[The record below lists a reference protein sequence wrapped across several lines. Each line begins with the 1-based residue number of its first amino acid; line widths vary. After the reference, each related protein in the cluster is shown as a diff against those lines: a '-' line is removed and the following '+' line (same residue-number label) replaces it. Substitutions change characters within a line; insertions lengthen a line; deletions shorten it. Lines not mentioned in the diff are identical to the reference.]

1 MKQNAQHRAVS
12 SPLKNTLVTKSVS
25 KNVARRLWQTLFSFT
40 DLDVRGMSWRL
51 GEIGARHAEIS
62 GVLSLDDAPGT
73 PNERLFDLVPEI
85 LRVARK
91 EKLELLAARN
101 VSPLVMVWPGEH
113 YRLLAAI
120 VRVTQPHRIVE
131 IGTASG
137 LSALA
142 MLLALPDDGRI
153 TTFDILPWHDFPDTC
168 LTSKDFETEHLQQI
182 VCDLG
187 NITNAVQYAPELR
200 EADLIFVDAAKDG
213 RLERDILAN
222 LAAVGPKSGCLLVFD
237 DIRLR
242 QMLAIWRGIVHPKLD
257 LTSFGHWSGT
267 GVVEWTNL

>member
-1 MKQNAQHRAVS
+1 MKQERTNY
-12 SPLKNTLVTKSVS
+12 KSVS
-25 KNVARRLWQTLFSFT
+25 RHVARRLWQTFFRFT
-40 DLDVRGMSWRL
+40 GLDVHGMSWRL

-73 PNERLFDLVPEI
+73 PNERLLDLVPEI
-85 LRVARK
+85 LRVARR
-91 EKLELLAARN
+91 EKLELLAVRN
-101 VSPLVMVWPGEH
+101 ASPLVMVWPGEH

-142 MLLALPDDGRI
+142 MLMALPDDGRI

-168 LTSKDFETEHLQQI
+168 LTSKDFETEHLQQV

-187 NITNAVQYAPELR
+187 NITNAVQYAIELR
-200 EADLIFVDAAKDG
+200 EADLIFMDAAKDG
-213 RLERDILAN
+213 SLERNILAN
-222 LAAVGPKSGCLLVFD
+222 LAAVGLKRGCLLVFD
-237 DIRLR
+237 DIRVMN
-242 QMLAIWRGIVHPKLD
+242 MLAIWREIEYPKLD
-257 LTSFGHWSGT
+257 LTCFGHWSGT
-267 GVVEWTNL
+267 GVVEWTNSL